1 MQIEGLPIAQ
11 EPSGAPDTTAALDRV
26 GGAVE
31 RVTEVRSA
39 EDFWR
44 LAGEFREELI
54 RFAFQ
59 ALIAVGVLA
68 AFLVVYMVVRAT
80 LRPVFERSRLEDDA
94 RNLLET
100 LAKYTILGFGVILAL
115 DQLGFNVTSLIA
127 GLGVAGLALGFAAKD
142 TLANFIAGVTI
153 LWDRPFRVGDRVDA
167 DGEHGQVKQITLR
180 STRIHTADNKV
191 VIIPNQNIVN
201 NKIVNHTMQASL
213 RAVIPFG
220 IAYEA
225 DIAEAR
231 EVVLGVVTG
240 DDRIRERPPPEVGIV
255 RLAASSVDMEL
266 RLWVK
271 NPHHAGPIP
280 SEYLEKIK
288 LALDAAGIAIP
299 YPQLSVRVEQLPEAR
314 TPQAKS
320 RKPDGESP

>member
-1 MQIEGLPIAQ
+1 M
-11 EPSGAPDTTAALDRV
+11 
-26 GGAVE
+26 
-31 RVTEVRSA
+31 
-39 EDFWR
+39 
-44 LAGEFREELI
+44 
-54 RFAFQ
+54 
-59 ALIAVGVLA
+59 
-68 AFLVVYMVVRAT
+68 
-80 LRPVFERSRLEDDA
+80 
-94 RNLLET
+94 
-100 LAKYTILGFGVILAL
+100 
-115 DQLGFNVTSLIA
+115 
-127 GLGVAGLALGFAAKD
+127 
-142 TLANFIAGVTI
+142 
-153 LWDRPFRVGDRVDA
+153 
-167 DGEHGQVKQITLR
+167 
-180 STRIHTADNKV
+180 
-191 VIIPNQNIVN
+191 IIPNQNIVN

-231 EVVLGVVTG
+231 EVVLGVVKG